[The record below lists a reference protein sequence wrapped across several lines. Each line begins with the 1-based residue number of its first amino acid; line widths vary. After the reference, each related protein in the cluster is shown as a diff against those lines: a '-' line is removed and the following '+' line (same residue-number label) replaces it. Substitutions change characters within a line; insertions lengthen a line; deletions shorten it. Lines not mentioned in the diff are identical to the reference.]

1 MFSRFSVLEISRH
14 TNFFIFGNFFFLTII
29 IVKAAI
35 YHLTFTND
43 SESDQALIEI
53 GVALVPDL
61 HRQKLLLQLLL
72 SPVLLEAARVVRR
85 KRSLLDFN
93 EFVLGAA

>member
-1 MFSRFSVLEISRH
+1 MVSRSSLSEITCHAIFIVL
-14 TNFFIFGNFFFLTII
+14 GNPFFLAII

-35 YHLTFTND
+35 YRLTFTND

-53 GVALVPDL
+53 GVTLVPGL

-72 SPVLLEAARVVRR
+72 SPVLLEAARVIRR

-93 EFVLGAA
+93 EFILGAA